1 MEKTVS
7 SQSQSAGPR
16 LSGNPGRW
24 LQCTLPPEQHQA
36 PTWSKAK
43 QIAGVWSRWNFFLH
57 FVPIHIHLAQWEAE
71 ACSLEGGLQPEASF
85 NSAYPLGEGQ
95 LRVQQWP
102 ETLTH
107 YVFLARARVW
117 IACGLWQQDRLQFMV
132 HWGSAAGQ
140 SCLTQLPCHP
150 LQRSSSGTQETCTGL
165 PGGASVW
172 DTEEKEK
179 ERCVFICTLN
189 ADSFKV

>member
-1 MEKTVS
+1 MLSWHAFRLALAFQGSSWADWKFLLPSSPCIAGLWLKVVPFSVMFDFLPLFPTVAVKTTLCNEALLNHPTGKNSVS

-102 ETLTH
+102 
-107 YVFLARARVW
+107 
-117 IACGLWQQDRLQFMV
+117 
-132 HWGSAAGQ
+132 
-140 SCLTQLPCHP
+140 
-150 LQRSSSGTQETCTGL
+150 
-165 PGGASVW
+165 
-172 DTEEKEK
+172 
-179 ERCVFICTLN
+179 
-189 ADSFKV
+189 